1 MSKIKRTFKHKD
13 DKHEYTVRVVLTADV
28 TMQGEKMRSSARMQQ
43 MLTEAVEKEL
53 KKISYW
59 FDPAG

>member
-13 DKHEYTVRVVLTADV
+13 DEHEYTVRVVLTADV